1 MSMKGE
7 KNLNPIGYKNALLWF
22 ASLSILSQVEPC
34 VSLKPPFYSS
44 MLALIPKTKWLW
56 YTEHWSEWITQVI
69 QGDCLNTSVG
79 TKTAPIVKRIHLS
92 LDAWA
97 WSGHRNCEGVFD
109 GSSQAS
115 GLHTVTQS
123 TVLNVLCSIHINT
136 INLIGG
142 KYKDYGR
149 IETFKCEKDE
159 FVSDGCKHLIQKVEY
174 EKANMPKS

>member
-22 ASLSILSQVEPC
+22 ASLSILSQVEPW

-69 QGDCLNTSVG
+69 ASTSHL
-79 TKTAPIVKRIHLS
+79 AQYLHLS
-92 LDAWA
+92 SSASISLSLGAWA

-115 GLHTVTQS
+115 GLHTVTQC